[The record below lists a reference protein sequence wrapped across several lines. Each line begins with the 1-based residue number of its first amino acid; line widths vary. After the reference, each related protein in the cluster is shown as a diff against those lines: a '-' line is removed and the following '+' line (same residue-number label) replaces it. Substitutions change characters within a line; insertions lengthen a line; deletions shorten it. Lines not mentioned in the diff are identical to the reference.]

1 VARASIISIAAG
13 TIPAAITADTAPA
26 ASSMAV
32 KSARSVR
39 ISGGSGMSRTA
50 MRVAMPMVPSL
61 PTKTPRRSSPGV
73 SGVSEAS
80 TPPSIST
87 EPSGRTTSTAS
98 TCAEVTPA
106 ARQCGPPALVP
117 TLPPMLHACCDD
129 GSGA

>member
-1 VARASIISIAAG
+1 MAWASIISIAAG
-13 TIPAAITADTAPA
+13 TMPAAITADTAAA

-32 KSARSVR
+32 KSASRVR

-50 MRVAMPMVPSL
+50 MRVAMPIVPSL
-61 PTKTPRRSSPGV
+61 PTKIPRRSRPGA
-73 SGVSEAS
+73 SGPNEPRTS
-80 TPPSIST
+80 TD
-87 EPSGRTTSTAS
+87 PSGSTTSTAR
-98 TCAEVTPA
+98 TCADVTPA